1 MWVGCAGQ
9 RNRATR
15 IAKTVLGFI
24 ANRFVGG
31 FLCHAWTK
39 SASLDHKIRDDAV
52 DQRAV
57 IEARACVGQEVLDA
71 FRRLVRKKFKDECT
85 ESGLY
90 INRGRQVEPPSRS

>member
-1 MWVGCAGQ
+1 MWVGCASQ

-15 IAKTVLGFI
+15 IANTVLGFI
-24 ANRFVGG
+24 ANRFIGG
-31 FLCHAWTK
+31 FLYHACTK

-57 IEARACVGQEVLDA
+57 IEARACVGQELLDA
-71 FRRLVRKKFKDECT
+71 FRRLVGEKFKYEWT

-90 INRGRQVEPPSRS
+90 VNCGCQVEPPSRW

>member
-1 MWVGCAGQ
+1 
-9 RNRATR
+9 
-15 IAKTVLGFI
+15 LG
-24 ANRFVGG
+24 
-31 FLCHAWTK
+31 HAWTK

-57 IEARACVGQEVLDA
+57 IEARAYVDQEVLDA

-90 INRGRQVEPPSRS
+90 INRGRQVGPPSRS